1 MIVPS
6 ITTVKQWINKTQH
19 TVYFET
25 FEGIFIVAIETC
37 VLLVVS

>member
-6 ITTVKQWINKTQH
+6 ITTMKQWINKTQH
-19 TVYFET
+19 VYFET